1 MSEPVYQEVHKKVDL
16 AFEDLGVQELK
27 NIEHPIRLYRVT
39 GPGLPRKSSRSTGGV
54 NWMDALLHPSSVAP
68 LLVGAYL
75 LATALGLP
83 PAGRMFPAYGA
94 VLVGVGLGRVM
105 RLRTGQPAF
114 SSSRL
119 AQGSCSRR
127 YPAVG
132 ATGRRGG

>member
-1 MSEPVYQEVHKKVDL
+1 
-16 AFEDLGVQELK
+16 
-27 NIEHPIRLYRVT
+27 
-39 GPGLPRKSSRSTGGV
+39 
-54 NWMDALLHPSSVAP
+54 MDALLHPSSVAP